1 MASYQYQATLSFL
14 LRIASE
20 RLYPNSRLLIQH
32 SLSSGFYCS
41 LDPPIPGSGL
51 ERLEAELSRLVAS
64 DLPIEPR
71 EVEKDE
77 AIRVLPPSTQRLLKC
92 LSKDRITIYGC
103 DHRWGY
109 FPIPLLPRT
118 GPVNQFE
125 LRPYPPGFI
134 LRFPDESGRL
144 PRFEEMPRLFS
155 VFQEA
160 ERWAVILGVEDAGQ
174 LNELLARNQGADLI
188 KIAEALC
195 EKRVAQLA
203 DRISNQTFRPRLILI
218 AGPSASGK
226 STLARRLY
234 IQLRVLGLKP
244 LILSTDDYFRDR
256 DEISDPTLFESISA
270 LNQDL
275 FNHQLTRL
283 LEGEE
288 VELPRFDFAT
298 GRSTSSGVKVRLGP
312 DDPIICEGLHALN
325 DELTPTIP
333 RHLKFKVYA
342 SALTQLNLDDYNRV
356 STADT
361 RLLRRLIR
369 DHRFRGYPAEET
381 LSRWP
386 RVRSAEEEK
395 IFSFQETADE
405 IFNSALIYE
414 LSVLKGMAEPLLAGI
429 APDSPRYPEAQRL
442 LTFLDHFLPLS
453 PYGIPPTSILREF
466 IGGSS
471 FRY

>member
-20 RLYPNSRLLIQH
+20 RLYPQSRLVIQH
-32 SLSSGFYCS
+32 SLGSGFYCT
-41 LDPPIPGSGL
+41 LDPSIPV
-51 ERLEAELSRLVAS
+51 ERLERELSRLVAS

-71 EVEKDE
+71 EVEKGE
-77 AIRVLPPSTQRLLKC
+77 AIQVLPPSTQRLLKH
-92 LSKDRITIYGC
+92 LSRDRLTIYRC
-103 DHRWGY
+103 DHHWGY

-118 GPVNQFE
+118 SLVNQFE

-134 LRFPDESGRL
+134 LRFPDESDRI
-144 PRFEEMPRLFS
+144 PRFEEMPKLFS

-174 LNELLARNQGADLI
+174 LNELLAQNQGADLI

-203 DRISNQTFRPRLILI
+203 DHISNQTFRPRLILI

-234 IQLRVLGLKP
+234 IQLRVLGLRP
-244 LILSTDDYFRDR
+244 LVLSTDDYFKDR
-256 DEISDPTLFESISA
+256 EEISDPAQFESISA
-270 LNQDL
+270 LNQEL
-275 FNHQLTRL
+275 FNLQLTRL

-298 GRSTSSGVKVRLGP
+298 GRSTSSGVKIRLGP

-325 DELTPTIP
+325 DELTPAIP
-333 RHLKFKVYA
+333 HHLKFKIYA

-369 DHRFRGYPAEET
+369 DYRFRNCPAEET
-381 LSRWP
+381 LIRWP
-386 RVRSAEEEK
+386 LVRSAEEER
-395 IFSFQETADE
+395 IFPFQETADE

-414 LSVLKGMAEPLLAGI
+414 LSILKGMAGPLLAGI
-429 APDSPRYPEAQRL
+429 APGSPGYPEAQRL
-442 LTFLDHFLPLS
+442 LTLLDHLLPLS
-453 PYGIPPTSILREF
+453 PYGVPPTSVIREF